1 MVGISILAMLSS
13 TFLVLGWDSSDAET
27 SDIDVFMISGQSNGA
42 YSHRAV
48 PDQADPVS
56 KPGMAFYYGDAVS
69 PVPYSDWTESGTYGI
84 YDMVNADGSAH
95 IGGIEQPF
103 AATYVAKTGHKICII
118 NTAVGGAKMVD
129 WSINEVYYERAK
141 LVFADAMSKLVE
153 NGFTPDVK
161 GLIWIQG
168 ESDPTWQ
175 IQAYKNRFMTMFN
188 AMSHAE
194 GRAATFNDDY
204 AFDNCIM
211 SLVRQHR
218 GQNTCLS
225 QIQLDA
231 EHDNVKLGCIVC
243 DTFNY
248 ENGLLYNDD
257 THYTQL
263 GRNIVA
269 KDLANNYIA
278 KFMT

>member
-27 SDIDVFMISGQSNGA
+27 SEIDVFMISGQSNGA
-42 YSHRAV
+42 YSFRANPSQAGPV
-48 PDQADPVS
+48 P
-56 KPGMAFYYGDAVS
+56 PGGVAYYFGSETS
-69 PVPYSDWTESGTYGI
+69 PVPYSEWDDDAAYGI
-84 YDMVNADGSAH
+84 YDMVNPDGTAH
-95 IGGIEQPF
+95 IGGIELPF
-103 AATYVAKTGHKICII
+103 AATYYQKTGHKICII
-118 NTAVGGAKMVD
+118 NVAIGGAKIIEWYPGTDYYIWAQGVFSKAID
-129 WSINEVYYERAK
+129 ALDDNYSIN
-141 LVFADAMSKLVE
+141 
-153 NGFTPDVK
+153 VK

-175 IQAYKNRFMTMFN
+175 IQAYKNRFMTMFGT
-188 AMSHAE
+188 MQHA
-194 GRAATFNDDY
+194 ASATSYFNEDY
-204 AFDNCIM
+204 AFENCIM

-231 EHDNVKLGCIVC
+231 EHDDVKLGCIVC

-248 ENGLLYNDD
+248 ENGLLYGDD

-269 KDLANNYIA
+269 KDLANNYVA